1 MILIDIKT
9 IKLYMKYEEI
19 PYYSKKNMRYFL
31 VHNSK
36 IFGFKED
43 FMLLRNFLDL
53 LIQEQNVKIFS
64 TELSGDEAVYIGD
77 AINCPYWIAEYH
89 LEDGSSNKIFVDS
102 EGYLN
107 IYCEHRE

>member
-36 IFGFKED
+36 KLRGEIMKYRKVVLD
-43 FMLLRNFLDL
+43 F
-53 LIQEQNVKIFS
+53 E
-64 TELSGDEAVYIGD
+64 TTGCAT
-77 AINCPYWIAEYH
+77 C
-89 LEDGSSNKIFVDS
+89 
-102 EGYLN
+102 
-107 IYCEHRE
+107 C